1 MTETKPPSTGERILA
16 AVMRLN
22 GAAGRNCD
30 SFSFAIHIDVR
41 PFWENRH
48 FEFVCKKYA
57 GGHEII
63 SRGGET
69 LEEIADQLE
78 DTEEI
83 DSELKAFGFT
93 LP

>member
-57 GGHEII
+57 GG
-63 SRGGET
+63 ET